1 MDWEEEVGAATDP
14 ASVGCQTA
22 AGNNKV
28 SMRMMCQGLTPAVQ
42 NGDHSGLSAQML
54 WISTDDADCLCCCLK
69 QDVVDHCLVLEG
81 DGGYGRW
88 YREHD
93 VEITDG
99 EQIGFAIG
107 KPLSARQTLAL
118 WAVSVTAT
126 AVGDADQ
133 ATIVALLDVAAKSCG
148 AAQLNGSH
156 DSALFGGKPSSL
168 RGAECIAVAA
178 KDIRHLQC
186 GAHPTGF

>member
-69 QDVVDHCLVLEG
+69 QDVVD
-81 DGGYGRW
+81 
-88 YREHD
+88 
-93 VEITDG
+93 
-99 EQIGFAIG
+99 
-107 KPLSARQTLAL
+107 PAL
-118 WAVSVTAT
+118 FWRAT
-126 AVGDADQ
+126 AAM
-133 ATIVALLDVAAKSCG
+133 G
-148 AAQLNGSH
+148 AGTVNTTW
-156 DSALFGGKPSSL
+156 K
-168 RGAECIAVAA
+168 
-178 KDIRHLQC
+178 
-186 GAHPTGF
+186 